1 MVRSDHGH
9 GEHEW
14 SRLGMRRRTARQR
27 ILDSMTVTTSSS
39 IRLVQDAYAAFG
51 RGEID
56 AVVEAMH
63 PDIEW
68 HEAEH
73 SPWHLP
79 GGHHGPAAVL
89 ANVFA
94 RIPVDFDQF
103 DVHPEGFHDA
113 GETVI
118 VEGRYHGCTAGGA
131 GQLDAQV
138 CHVWRIR
145 DGKLAAFQQYTDT
158 WQFARVTTEPHDAAW
173 KASS

>member
-1 MVRSDHGH
+1 M
-9 GEHEW
+9 
-14 SRLGMRRRTARQR
+14 RL
-27 ILDSMTVTTSSS
+27 TTSSN

-51 RGEID
+51 RGDID
-56 AVVEAMH
+56 AAVQAMH

-73 SPWHLP
+73 SLWYER

-103 DVHPEGFHDA
+103 EVAPEAFHDA

-118 VEGRYHGCTAGGA
+118 VEGRYRGRATDGA
-131 GQLDAQV
+131 SQLDAQV

-158 WQFARVTTEPHDAAW
+158 WQFARVTAAPRTQGGGP
-173 KASS
+173 SS